1 MSDHK
6 LLHQLKEIRVTKRA
20 PALWREQTRERL
32 LTLTETQTSRT
43 YNFSEVVSLSWS
55 RVRLVISPMPIMPT
69 LVVMLGLI
77 FGYAPVSQ
85 AYTASLPGN
94 LLYPVKRTVERVELS
109 LRSTPAKQGLFHL
122 KLAER
127 RLNEFNNLPFGEES
141 TQAGLLRDY
150 NIDLSFAQASLQAS
164 SDDSKLAM
172 QYDEVATELENILA
186 NSKVSPNSQT
196 TYNVAVVLTD
206 KLSATALAV
215 LVDAHQ
221 NGQNGLLP
229 AAVAQRLESQISKI
243 QNKLNDMESRIS
255 EFPESKSAPRVVLE
269 TKQTIVPA
277 KEASREAKKS
287 LTEAMALI
295 QKKEF
300 ILALQKVQESEDITT
315 KTEVAITK
323 AETPVVTTSTEEQGK
338 VDGASTTTPEI
349 KPSEESPINPEK
361 KEITTPTIKSV
372 ESIPGANTNSS
383 TK

>member
-6 LLHQLKEIRVTKRA
+6 LFNQLKEIQVTKRA

-55 RVRLVISPMPIMPT
+55 RVRLVISPVPIMPM

-77 FGYAPVSQ
+77 FGYAPISQ
-85 AYTASLPGN
+85 AYSASLPGN
-94 LLYPVKRTVERVELS
+94 LFYPVKRTVERVELS
-109 LRSTPAKQGLFHL
+109 LRSTPATQGLFHL

-127 RLNEFNNLPFGEES
+127 RLNEFNNLPPS
-141 TQAGLLRDY
+141 ATPAQAGLLRDY
-150 NIDLSFAQASLQAS
+150 NIDLSFAQASLQAA
-164 SDDSKLAM
+164 DDSKLAM
-172 QYDEVATELENILA
+172 QYDEVATELENKLA
-186 NSKVSPNSQT
+186 NTKVSPNSQT
-196 TYNVAVVLTD
+196 SYNVAVVLTD

-243 QNKLNDMESRIS
+243 QNKLNNMENRIS

-269 TKQTIVPA
+269 TKQTVVPA

-287 LTEAMALI
+287 LTEAMVLI

-300 ILALQKVQESEDITT
+300 TLALQKVQESEDITT
-315 KTEVAITK
+315 KTEAAITK
-323 AETPVVTTSTEEQGK
+323 AETPAVATPTEEQGK
-338 VDGASTTTPEI
+338 VDGATTTTPEV
-349 KPSEESPINPEK
+349 KPNETAPVNPEK
-361 KEITTPTIKSV
+361 VEKPAEPTPST
-372 ESIPGANTNSS
+372 NTN
-383 TK
+383 TNVKQ